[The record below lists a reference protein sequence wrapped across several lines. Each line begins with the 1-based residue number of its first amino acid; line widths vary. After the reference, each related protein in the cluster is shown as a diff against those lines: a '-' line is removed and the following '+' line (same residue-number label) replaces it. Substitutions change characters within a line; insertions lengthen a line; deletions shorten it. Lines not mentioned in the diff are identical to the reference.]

1 MSSLLIKGGNVISP
15 EDQLDGEFDV
25 LLEDGVI
32 RQVAPHISLVADEVL
47 EAAGKV
53 VSPGFVDLHVH
64 LREPGGEISETL
76 ETGLGPRLPEALLPF
91 APCPTPSRSPTARNL
106 CAPQSR
112 KPSESG
118 WPAFFR
124 SPP

>member
-1 MSSLLIKGGNVISP
+1 MSSLLIKGGHVISP

-76 ETGLGPRLPEALLPF
+76 ETGLAAAVAGGFTAVCSMPNTKPVTDRPELVRA
-91 APCPTPSRSPTARNL
+91 TIEKS
-106 CAPQSR
+106 
-112 KPSESG
+112 
-118 WPAFFR
+118 
-124 SPP
+124 